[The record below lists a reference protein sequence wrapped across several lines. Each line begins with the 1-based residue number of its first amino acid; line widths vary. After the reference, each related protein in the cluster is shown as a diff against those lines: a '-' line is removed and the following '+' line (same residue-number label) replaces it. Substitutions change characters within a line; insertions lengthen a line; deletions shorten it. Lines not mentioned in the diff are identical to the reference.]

1 LGARY
6 EQSSRRSAIEELCV
20 SKLEEFE
27 SVAKYGTIG
36 SVGFSRSRSTEE
48 NGKLLINKVLPA
60 SGVYSM
66 DRSLYGRMIFLE
78 TTGSH

>member
-60 SGVYSM
+60 SGVYF
-66 DRSLYGRMIFLE
+66 YGQIIVWKNDIF
-78 TTGSH
+78 GNNR